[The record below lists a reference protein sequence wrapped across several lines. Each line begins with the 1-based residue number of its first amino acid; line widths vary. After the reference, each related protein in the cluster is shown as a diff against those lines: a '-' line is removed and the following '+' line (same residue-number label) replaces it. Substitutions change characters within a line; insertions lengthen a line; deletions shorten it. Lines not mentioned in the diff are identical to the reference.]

1 MDDIDPQLLRVLRAV
16 GDHGS
21 ITRAATSLGSSQPAV
36 SQLLTRAE
44 QRLGHALVLRG
55 GRGATLTHAG
65 QVLADH
71 ALHVQAALTAAREDL
86 DAVGGL
92 TRGRVRLAGF
102 PSASSALV
110 PAVLA
115 RLAVTAPGVRTSYI
129 EVEPPEALDL
139 LRSGEVD
146 VALTFTYVGD
156 EVGAVPD
163 PGLVTRALGRDPLAL
178 VTPVDAALPGGS
190 AHTRPAGPAAADGRA
205 IVDGRV
211 AANGSAAADGPVA
224 ADAPAAADGPVAA
237 DAPAAADGPVAADAP
252 AAVDG
257 SAAAD
262 GRAIVDLAAHRD
274 ARWIGGC
281 PRCRGHLL
289 ASCATAGFTPDI
301 VLETDN
307 AAAVVGL
314 VAAGLGVA
322 LLPRLALATTVIP
335 AGVAVDPVDDDL
347 ARRVEVVVPR
357 GAERVPSVRA
367 ALDAVR
373 SAAHLL
379 A

>member
-16 GDHGS
+16 ADSGS
-21 ITRAATSLGSSQPAV
+21 ITRAATALGSSQPAV

-115 RLAVTAPGVRTSYI
+115 RLAVTAPGVRTSYV
-129 EVEPPEALDL
+129 EVEPPEALGL

-163 PGLVTRALGRDPLAL
+163 AGLLTRPLGRDPLAL
-178 VTPVDAALPGGS
+178 VTPVDADRPGS
-190 AHTRPAGPAAADGRA
+190 ADPDRTAGAT
-205 IVDGRV
+205 V
-211 AANGSAAADGPVA
+211 
-224 ADAPAAADGPVAA
+224 
-237 DAPAAADGPVAADAP
+237 
-252 AAVDG
+252 
-257 SAAAD
+257 
-262 GRAIVDLAAHRD
+262 VDLAAHRD

-335 AGVAVDPVDDDL
+335 AGVAIDPVDDDL

>member
-1 MDDIDPQLLRVLRAV
+1 MDDLDPQLLRALRAV
-16 GDHGS
+16 ADAGS
-21 ITRAATSLGSSQPAV
+21 ITGAAASLGYSQPAV
-36 SQLLTRAE
+36 SQLLQRAE
-44 QRLGHALVLRG
+44 QRLGHALLLRG
-55 GRGATLTHAG
+55 ARGVTLTEAG

-71 ALHVQAALTAAREDL
+71 ALHVQAALTAAQEDL

-92 TRGRVRLAGF
+92 ARGRVRIAGF
-102 PSASSALV
+102 PSASSTLV

-115 RLAVTAPGVRTSYI
+115 SMAAAVPGVTTSYV
-129 EVEPPEALDL
+129 EVEPPEALEL
-139 LRSGEVD
+139 VRRGEVD

-156 EVGAVPD
+156 DVATD
-163 PGLVTRALGRDPLAL
+163 AGLVTRALGRDPLAL
-178 VTPVDAALPGGS
+178 VRSGGS
-190 AHTRPAGPAAADGRA
+190 GRARPAGSAGPM
-205 IVDGRV
+205 V
-211 AANGSAAADGPVA
+211 GSV
-224 ADAPAAADGPVAA
+224 
-237 DAPAAADGPVAADAP
+237 
-252 AAVDG
+252 
-257 SAAAD
+257 
-262 GRAIVDLAAHRD
+262 VDLASLRG

-289 ASCATAGFTPDI
+289 ASCASAGFTPDI

-335 AGVAVDPVDDDL
+335 PGVSIDPVDDEL
-347 ARRVEVVVPR
+347 ARRVEVVVAR

-373 SAAHLL
+373 AAEPLL

>member
-1 MDDIDPQLLRVLRAV
+1 MDEIDPQLLRVLRAV
-16 GDHGS
+16 ADGGS
-21 ITRAATSLGSSQPAV
+21 ITRGAAALGSSQPAV
-36 SQLLTRAE
+36 SQLLARAE
-44 QRLGHALVLRG
+44 ERLGHALVLRG

-92 TRGRVRLAGF
+92 SRGRVRLAGF

-115 RLAVTAPGVRTSYI
+115 RLAATAPGVTTTYV
-129 EVEPPEALDL
+129 EVEPPEALEL
-139 LRSGEVD
+139 LRAGEVD

-156 EVGAVPD
+156 EVGAAPD

-178 VTPVDAALPGGS
+178 VTSAGASGAAGAALAGVRSAGTGG
-190 AHTRPAGPAAADGRA
+190 AEAGGG
-205 IVDGRV
+205 V
-211 AANGSAAADGPVA
+211 GSAA
-224 ADAPAAADGPVAA
+224 
-237 DAPAAADGPVAADAP
+237 
-252 AAVDG
+252 
-257 SAAAD
+257 
-262 GRAIVDLAAHRD
+262 VDLASHSE

-289 ASCATAGFTPDI
+289 ASCATAGFVPEI

-335 AGVAVDPVDDDL
+335 AGVRVDPVDDDL
-347 ARRVEVVVPR
+347 ARRVEVVVAR
-357 GAERVPSVRA
+357 GAERVPSIRA

-379 A
+379 DGPLPR

>member
-1 MDDIDPQLLRVLRAV
+1 MMDEIDPQLLRVLRAV
-16 GDHGS
+16 ADGGS
-21 ITRAATSLGSSQPAV
+21 ITRAAAALGSSQPAV
-36 SQLLTRAE
+36 SQLVARAE

-92 TRGRVRLAGF
+92 SRGRVRLAGF

-115 RLAVTAPGVRTSYI
+115 RMAATAPGVTTSYV

-139 LRSGEVD
+139 LRGGEVD

-156 EVGAVPD
+156 EVGTTPD

-178 VTPVDAALPGGS
+178 VTPVEPGGS
-190 AHTRPAGPAAADGRA
+190 ERLRPAGST
-205 IVDGRV
+205 V
-211 AANGSAAADGPVA
+211 
-224 ADAPAAADGPVAA
+224 
-237 DAPAAADGPVAADAP
+237 
-252 AAVDG
+252 
-257 SAAAD
+257 
-262 GRAIVDLAAHRD
+262 VDLASHRD

-289 ASCATAGFTPDI
+289 ASCASAGFTPDI

-335 AGVAVDPVDDDL
+335 AGVAIDPVDDEL
-347 ARRVEVVVPR
+347 ARRVEVVVAR
-357 GAERVPSVRA
+357 GADRVPSVRA

-379 A
+379 EGPLPG

>member
-16 GDHGS
+16 ADSGS
-21 ITRAATSLGSSQPAV
+21 ITRAAVALGSSQPAV

-44 QRLGHALVLRG
+44 LRLGHALVLRG

-115 RLAVTAPGVRTSYI
+115 RMAVTAPGVTTSYV

-139 LRSGEVD
+139 LRGGEVD
-146 VALTFTYVGD
+146 VALTFTYDGD

-163 PGLVTRALGRDPLAL
+163 PGLVTRPLGRDPLAL
-178 VTPVDAALPGGS
+178 VTPVVADGAGLPGGPDPV
-190 AHTRPAGPAAADGRA
+190 RPAGSTA
-205 IVDGRV
+205 
-211 AANGSAAADGPVA
+211 
-224 ADAPAAADGPVAA
+224 
-237 DAPAAADGPVAADAP
+237 
-252 AAVDG
+252 
-257 SAAAD
+257 
-262 GRAIVDLAAHRD
+262 VDLASHRD

-289 ASCATAGFTPDI
+289 ASCATAGFTPEI

-335 AGVAVDPVDDDL
+335 ADVAIDPVDDDL
-347 ARRVEVVVPR
+347 ARRVEVVVAR

-367 ALDAVR
+367 ALEAVR

>member
-1 MDDIDPQLLRVLRAV
+1 MDDIDPQLFRVLRAV
-16 GDHGS
+16 ADSGS
-21 ITRAATSLGSSQPAV
+21 ITRAAAALGSSQPAV
-36 SQLLTRAE
+36 SQLLARAE
-44 QRLGHALVLRG
+44 RRLGH
-55 GRGATLTHAG
+55 TLTDAG
-65 QVLADH
+65 RVLADH

-92 TRGRVRLAGF
+92 TRGRLRLAGF

-115 RLAVTAPGVRTSYI
+115 RLASTAPGVTTSYV

-156 EVGAVPD
+156 EVGSTPD
-163 PGLVTRALGRDPLAL
+163 PGLVSRALGRDPLAL
-178 VTPVDAALPGGS
+178 VTPSGGS
-190 AHTRPAGPAAADGRA
+190 GGVRTGDSGAVGPGA
-205 IVDGRV
+205 V
-211 AANGSAAADGPVA
+211 GSA
-224 ADAPAAADGPVAA
+224 
-237 DAPAAADGPVAADAP
+237 
-252 AAVDG
+252 
-257 SAAAD
+257 
-262 GRAIVDLAAHRD
+262 VDLASHRD

-335 AGVAVDPVDDDL
+335 AEVRVDPVDDDL
-347 ARRVEVVVPR
+347 ARRVEVVIAR

-379 A
+379 DGPLPG

>member
-1 MDDIDPQLLRVLRAV
+1 MDEIDPQLLKVLRAV
-16 GDHGS
+16 ADGGS
-21 ITRAATSLGSSQPAV
+21 ITRAAAALGSSQPAV
-36 SQLLTRAE
+36 SQLVARAE

-115 RLAVTAPGVRTSYI
+115 RLAATAPGVTTSYV

-178 VTPVDAALPGGS
+178 VTPVEPGGVGPGV
-190 AHTRPAGPAAADGRA
+190 AGPVRPAGSS
-205 IVDGRV
+205 V
-211 AANGSAAADGPVA
+211 
-224 ADAPAAADGPVAA
+224 
-237 DAPAAADGPVAADAP
+237 
-252 AAVDG
+252 
-257 SAAAD
+257 
-262 GRAIVDLAAHRD
+262 VDLASHRD

-289 ASCATAGFTPDI
+289 ASCASAGFRPDI

-335 AGVAVDPVDDDL
+335 AGVAIDPVDDEL
-347 ARRVEVVVPR
+347 ARRVEVVVAR
-357 GAERVPSVRA
+357 GADRVPSIRA

-379 A
+379 EGPRPG

>member
-1 MDDIDPQLLRVLRAV
+1 MDEIDPQLLRVLRAV
-16 GDHGS
+16 ADGGS
-21 ITRAATSLGSSQPAV
+21 ITRAAAALGSSQPAV
-36 SQLLTRAE
+36 SQLLARAE
-44 QRLGHALVLRG
+44 ERLGHALVLRG

-92 TRGRVRLAGF
+92 SRGRVRLAGF

-115 RLAVTAPGVRTSYI
+115 RLAATAPGVTTTYV
-129 EVEPPEALDL
+129 EVEPPEALEL
-139 LRSGEVD
+139 LRAGEVD

-156 EVGAVPD
+156 EVGAAPD
-163 PGLVTRALGRDPLAL
+163 PALVTRALGRDPLAL
-178 VTPVDAALPGGS
+178 VTSVGASGAAGAALAGVRSAGTGGGAGS
-190 AHTRPAGPAAADGRA
+190 AT
-205 IVDGRV
+205 
-211 AANGSAAADGPVA
+211 
-224 ADAPAAADGPVAA
+224 
-237 DAPAAADGPVAADAP
+237 
-252 AAVDG
+252 
-257 SAAAD
+257 
-262 GRAIVDLAAHRD
+262 VDLASHRE

-289 ASCATAGFTPDI
+289 ASCATAGFVPEI

-322 LLPRLALATTVIP
+322 LLPRLALDTTVIP
-335 AGVAVDPVDDDL
+335 AGVRVDPVDDDL
-347 ARRVEVVVPR
+347 ARRVEVVVAR
-357 GAERVPSVRA
+357 GAERVPSIRA

-379 A
+379 DGPLPR

>member
-16 GDHGS
+16 ADGGS
-21 ITRAATSLGSSQPAV
+21 ITRAAAALGSSQPAV
-36 SQLLTRAE
+36 SQLLARAE
-44 QRLGHALVLRG
+44 RRLGHTLVLRSGQDGRG
-55 GRGATLTHAG
+55 GRGATLTDAG
-65 QVLADH
+65 RVLADH

-115 RLAVTAPGVRTSYI
+115 RMAATAPGVTTSYV

-156 EVGAVPD
+156 EVGSVPD

-178 VTPVDAALPGGS
+178 VTPSVSVGSDAADSG
-190 AHTRPAGPAAADGRA
+190 AADSGA
-205 IVDGRV
+205 
-211 AANGSAAADGPVA
+211 
-224 ADAPAAADGPVAA
+224 
-237 DAPAAADGPVAADAP
+237 
-252 AAVDG
+252 
-257 SAAAD
+257 
-262 GRAIVDLAAHRD
+262 VDLASHRD

-335 AGVAVDPVDDDL
+335 AEVRVDPVDDDL
-347 ARRVEVVVPR
+347 ARRVEVVIAR

-379 A
+379 DGPLPG

>member
-1 MDDIDPQLLRVLRAV
+1 VDDLDPQLLRTLRAV
-16 GDHGS
+16 ADAGS
-21 ITRAATSLGSSQPAV
+21 ITGAAASLGYSQPAV
-36 SQLLTRAE
+36 SQLLQRAE

-55 GRGATLTHAG
+55 ARGVSLTEAG

-92 TRGRVRLAGF
+92 TRGRVRIAGF
-102 PSASSALV
+102 PSASSTLV

-115 RLAVTAPGVRTSYI
+115 WLADRVPGVTTTYV
-129 EVEPPEALDL
+129 EVEPPEALAM
-139 LRSGEVD
+139 LRRGEAD

-163 PGLVTRALGRDPLAL
+163 PGLLTRSIGRDPLAL
-178 VTPVDAALPGGS
+178 VTPVGVVRSGGS
-190 AHTRPAGPAAADGRA
+190 SRG
-205 IVDGRV
+205 
-211 AANGSAAADGPVA
+211 GPVGA
-224 ADAPAAADGPVAA
+224 AGSVA
-237 DAPAAADGPVAADAP
+237 
-252 AAVDG
+252 G
-257 SAAAD
+257 S
-262 GRAIVDLAAHRD
+262 GIVDLSSQRD

-289 ASCATAGFTPDI
+289 ASCASAGFTPDI

-335 AGVAVDPVDDDL
+335 AGVSVDPVDEDL
-347 ARRVEVVVPR
+347 ARHVEVVVAR

-367 ALDAVR
+367 TLEAVR
-373 SAAHLL
+373 AAAALL

>member
-1 MDDIDPQLLRVLRAV
+1 MDDLDPQLLRALRAV
-16 GDHGS
+16 ADAGS
-21 ITRAATSLGSSQPAV
+21 ITGAAATLGYSQPAV
-36 SQLLTRAE
+36 SQLLQRAE
-44 QRLGHALVLRG
+44 QRLGHALLLRG
-55 GRGATLTHAG
+55 ARGVTLTEAG

-71 ALHVQAALTAAREDL
+71 ALHVQAALTAAQEDL

-92 TRGRVRLAGF
+92 ARGRVRIAGF
-102 PSASSALV
+102 PSASSTLV

-115 RLAVTAPGVRTSYI
+115 SMAAAVPGVTTSYV
-129 EVEPPEALDL
+129 EVEPPEALEL
-139 LRSGEVD
+139 VRRGEVD

-156 EVGAVPD
+156 DVATD
-163 PGLVTRALGRDPLAL
+163 AALVTRALGRDPLAL
-178 VTPVDAALPGGS
+178 VRLALVRSGGPG
-190 AHTRPAGPAAADGRA
+190 HVRPAGSVGA
-205 IVDGRV
+205 V
-211 AANGSAAADGPVA
+211 AGSTAGSVA
-224 ADAPAAADGPVAA
+224 
-237 DAPAAADGPVAADAP
+237 
-252 AAVDG
+252 
-257 SAAAD
+257 
-262 GRAIVDLAAHRD
+262 VDLASLRG

-289 ASCATAGFTPDI
+289 ASCASAGFVPDI

-335 AGVAVDPVDDDL
+335 SGVSIDPVDDEL
-347 ARRVEVVVPR
+347 ARRVEVVVAR

-373 SAAHLL
+373 AAEPLL

>member
-1 MDDIDPQLLRVLRAV
+1 VDDLDPQLLRTLRAV
-16 GDHGS
+16 ADAGS
-21 ITRAATSLGSSQPAV
+21 ITGAATALGYSQPAV
-36 SQLLTRAE
+36 SQLLQRAE
-44 QRLGHALVLRG
+44 QRLGHALVLRSA
-55 GRGATLTHAG
+55 RGVSLTEAG

-92 TRGRVRLAGF
+92 TRGRVRIAGF
-102 PSASSALV
+102 PSASSTLV

-115 RLAVTAPGVRTSYI
+115 WLADRVPGVTTTYV
-129 EVEPPEALDL
+129 EVEPPEALAM
-139 LRSGEVD
+139 LRRGEAD

-163 PGLVTRALGRDPLAL
+163 PGLVTRSIGRDPLAL
-178 VTPVDAALPGGS
+178 VTPVSATAVQPGGS
-190 AHTRPAGPAAADGRA
+190 DRP
-205 IVDGRV
+205 
-211 AANGSAAADGPVA
+211 GPVGSGGTVA
-224 ADAPAAADGPVAA
+224 GSGAGAGAGGGGGGDAGAG
-237 DAPAAADGPVAADAP
+237 GG
-252 AAVDG
+252 AAV
-257 SAAAD
+257 
-262 GRAIVDLAAHRD
+262 VDLASQRG

-335 AGVAVDPVDDDL
+335 AGVSVDSVDEDL
-347 ARRVEVVVPR
+347 ARRVEVVVAR
-357 GAERVPSVRA
+357 GAERVPSIRA
-367 ALDAVR
+367 TLEAVR
-373 SAAHLL
+373 SAASLL

>member
-1 MDDIDPQLLRVLRAV
+1 MSDLDPQLLRVLRAV
-16 GDHGS
+16 ADAGS
-21 ITRAATSLGSSQPAV
+21 ITGAAAALGYSQPAV
-36 SQLLTRAE
+36 SQLLQRAE
-44 QRLGHALVLRG
+44 QRLGHTLVLRG
-55 GRGATLTHAG
+55 ARGVTLTEAG
-65 QVLADH
+65 VVLADH
-71 ALHVQAALTAAREDL
+71 ALHVHAALTAAREDL
-86 DAVGGL
+86 DAIGGL
-92 TRGRVRLAGF
+92 TRGRVRIAGF
-102 PSASSALV
+102 PSASSTLV

-115 RLAVTAPGVRTSYI
+115 SLAVSVPGLSTSYV

-139 LRSGEVD
+139 LRRGEVD

-156 EVGAVPD
+156 EVAAVPD
-163 PGLVTRALGRDPLAL
+163 PALVTRALGRDPLAL
-178 VTPVDAALPGGS
+178 VTPVAAVPSGGSVASGASGASVASVASGASVASVASVRPGGPDHVR
-190 AHTRPAGPAAADGRA
+190 AAGPASS
-205 IVDGRV
+205 V
-211 AANGSAAADGPVA
+211 AGTTV
-224 ADAPAAADGPVAA
+224 
-237 DAPAAADGPVAADAP
+237 
-252 AAVDG
+252 
-257 SAAAD
+257 
-262 GRAIVDLAAHRD
+262 VDLASQRG

-335 AGVAVDPVDDDL
+335 AGVSIDPVDEDL
-347 ARRVEVVVPR
+347 ARRVEVVVAR

-367 ALDAVR
+367 TLDAVR
-373 SAAHLL
+373 AAAALL

>member
-1 MDDIDPQLLRVLRAV
+1 MDEIDPQLLRVLRAV
-16 GDHGS
+16 ADGGS
-21 ITRAATSLGSSQPAV
+21 ITRAAAALGSSQPAV
-36 SQLLTRAE
+36 SQLLARAE

-92 TRGRVRLAGF
+92 SRGRVRLAGF

-115 RLAVTAPGVRTSYI
+115 RLAATAPGVTTSYV

-139 LRSGEVD
+139 LRGGEVD

-156 EVGAVPD
+156 EVGTTPD
-163 PGLVTRALGRDPLAL
+163 AGLVTRALGRDPLAL
-178 VTPVDAALPGGS
+178 VTPVEDSRS
-190 AHTRPAGPAAADGRA
+190 ASTLGTG
-205 IVDGRV
+205 
-211 AANGSAAADGPVA
+211 
-224 ADAPAAADGPVAA
+224 
-237 DAPAAADGPVAADAP
+237 
-252 AAVDG
+252 AVD
-257 SAAAD
+257 SAV
-262 GRAIVDLAAHRD
+262 VDLASHHD

-289 ASCATAGFTPDI
+289 ASCASAGFTPDI

-335 AGVAVDPVDDDL
+335 AGVAIDPVDDEL
-347 ARRVEVVVPR
+347 ARRVEVVVAR
-357 GAERVPSVRA
+357 GADRVPSVRA

-379 A
+379 EGPLPG

>member
-1 MDDIDPQLLRVLRAV
+1 MDEIDPQLLRVLRAV
-16 GDHGS
+16 ADGGS
-21 ITRAATSLGSSQPAV
+21 ITRAAVALGSSQPAV
-36 SQLLTRAE
+36 SQLLARAE
-44 QRLGHALVLRG
+44 QRLGHTLVLRSGQDGRG
-55 GRGATLTHAG
+55 GRGATLTDAG
-65 QVLADH
+65 RVLADH

-92 TRGRVRLAGF
+92 SRGRVRLAGF

-115 RLAVTAPGVRTSYI
+115 RLAATAPGVTTSYI

-156 EVGAVPD
+156 EVGATPD
-163 PGLVTRALGRDPLAL
+163 PGLLTRALGRDPLAL
-178 VTPVDAALPGGS
+178 VTPSGA
-190 AHTRPAGPAAADGRA
+190 AGPGAADSG
-205 IVDGRV
+205 
-211 AANGSAAADGPVA
+211 AAGSGA
-224 ADAPAAADGPVAA
+224 
-237 DAPAAADGPVAADAP
+237 
-252 AAVDG
+252 
-257 SAAAD
+257 
-262 GRAIVDLAAHRD
+262 VDLAAHRD

-289 ASCATAGFTPDI
+289 ASCATAGFMPDI

-335 AGVAVDPVDDDL
+335 AEVRVDPVDDDL
-347 ARRVEVVVPR
+347 ARRVEVVVAR

-379 A
+379 DGPG

>member
-1 MDDIDPQLLRVLRAV
+1 MDEIDPQLLRVLRAV
-16 GDHGS
+16 ADGGS
-21 ITRAATSLGSSQPAV
+21 ITRAAAALGSSQPAV
-36 SQLLTRAE
+36 SQLLARAE
-44 QRLGHALVLRG
+44 RRLGHTLVLRSGQDGRG
-55 GRGATLTHAG
+55 GRGATLTDAG
-65 QVLADH
+65 RVLADH

-115 RLAVTAPGVRTSYI
+115 RLATTAPGVTTSYI

-156 EVGAVPD
+156 EAGAAPD

-178 VTPVDAALPGGS
+178 VTPSGAVGSDAVDSG
-190 AHTRPAGPAAADGRA
+190 AADSGS
-205 IVDGRV
+205 VGSG
-211 AANGSAAADGPVA
+211 AAGSGA
-224 ADAPAAADGPVAA
+224 
-237 DAPAAADGPVAADAP
+237 
-252 AAVDG
+252 
-257 SAAAD
+257 
-262 GRAIVDLAAHRD
+262 VDLASHRD

-322 LLPRLALATTVIP
+322 LLPRLALATTVLP
-335 AGVAVDPVDDDL
+335 AEVRVDPVDDDL
-347 ARRVEVVVPR
+347 ARRVEVVVAR

-379 A
+379 DGPMPG

>member
-1 MDDIDPQLLRVLRAV
+1 MDEIDPQLLRVLRAV
-16 GDHGS
+16 ADGGS
-21 ITRAATSLGSSQPAV
+21 ITRAAAALGSSQPAV
-36 SQLLTRAE
+36 SQLLARAE

-92 TRGRVRLAGF
+92 SRGRVRLAGF

-115 RLAVTAPGVRTSYI
+115 RLAATAPGVTTSYV

-156 EVGAVPD
+156 EVGATPD

-178 VTPVDAALPGGS
+178 VTPSGAAWRG
-190 AHTRPAGPAAADGRA
+190 AADSG
-205 IVDGRV
+205 
-211 AANGSAAADGPVA
+211 AADSGA
-224 ADAPAAADGPVAA
+224 
-237 DAPAAADGPVAADAP
+237 
-252 AAVDG
+252 
-257 SAAAD
+257 
-262 GRAIVDLAAHRD
+262 VDLASHRD

-335 AGVAVDPVDDDL
+335 AEVRVDPVDDDL
-347 ARRVEVVVPR
+347 ARRVEVVVAR
-357 GAERVPSVRA
+357 GAERVPSVLA

-379 A
+379 DGPLPG

>member
-1 MDDIDPQLLRVLRAV
+1 MDEIDPQLLRVLRAV
-16 GDHGS
+16 ADGGS
-21 ITRAATSLGSSQPAV
+21 ITRAAAALGSSQPAV
-36 SQLLTRAE
+36 SQLVARAE

-92 TRGRVRLAGF
+92 SRGRVRLAGF

-115 RLAVTAPGVRTSYI
+115 RLAATAPGVTTSYV

-139 LRSGEVD
+139 LRGGEID

-163 PGLVTRALGRDPLAL
+163 PGLLTRALGRDPLAL
-178 VTPVDAALPGGS
+178 VTPVEPGG
-190 AHTRPAGPAAADGRA
+190 AERLRTAG
-205 IVDGRV
+205 
-211 AANGSAAADGPVA
+211 SPV
-224 ADAPAAADGPVAA
+224 
-237 DAPAAADGPVAADAP
+237 
-252 AAVDG
+252 
-257 SAAAD
+257 
-262 GRAIVDLAAHRD
+262 VDLASHRD

-289 ASCATAGFTPDI
+289 ASCASAGFSPDI

-335 AGVAVDPVDDDL
+335 AGVAIDPVDDEL
-347 ARRVEVVVPR
+347 ARRVEVVVAR
-357 GAERVPSVRA
+357 GADRVPSIRA
-367 ALDAVR
+367 AVDAVR

-379 A
+379 EGPG

>member
-1 MDDIDPQLLRVLRAV
+1 MDDLDPQLLRTLRAV
-16 GDHGS
+16 ADAGS
-21 ITRAATSLGSSQPAV
+21 ITGAAASLGYSQPAV
-36 SQLLTRAE
+36 SQLLQRAE

-55 GRGATLTHAG
+55 ARGVSLTEAG

-92 TRGRVRLAGF
+92 TRGRVRIAGF
-102 PSASSALV
+102 PSASSTLV

-115 RLAVTAPGVRTSYI
+115 WLADRVPGVTTTYV
-129 EVEPPEALDL
+129 EVEPPEALAM
-139 LRSGEVD
+139 LRRGEAD

-163 PGLVTRALGRDPLAL
+163 PGLLTRSIGRDPLAL
-178 VTPVDAALPGGS
+178 VTPVGVGAGAGAGAGSAVRSGGSDRGGPVGAAGSVAGPGGAGGS
-190 AHTRPAGPAAADGRA
+190 GAGPG
-205 IVDGRV
+205 V
-211 AANGSAAADGPVA
+211 AGGSGAGPGV
-224 ADAPAAADGPVAA
+224 
-237 DAPAAADGPVAADAP
+237 
-252 AAVDG
+252 
-257 SAAAD
+257 
-262 GRAIVDLAAHRD
+262 VDLASQRD

-289 ASCATAGFTPDI
+289 ASCASAGFTPDI

-335 AGVAVDPVDDDL
+335 AGVTVDPVDEDL
-347 ARRVEVVVPR
+347 ARHVEVVVAR

-367 ALDAVR
+367 TLEAVR
-373 SAAHLL
+373 AAAALL

>member
-1 MDDIDPQLLRVLRAV
+1 M
-16 GDHGS
+16 
-21 ITRAATSLGSSQPAV
+21 
-36 SQLLTRAE
+36 
-44 QRLGHALVLRG
+44 
-55 GRGATLTHAG
+55 
-65 QVLADH
+65 
-71 ALHVQAALTAAREDL
+71 
-86 DAVGGL
+86 GGL
-92 TRGRVRLAGF
+92 SRGRVRLAGF

-115 RLAVTAPGVRTSYI
+115 RLDATAPGVTTSYV

-139 LRSGEVD
+139 LRGGEVD

-156 EVGAVPD
+156 EVGTTPD

-178 VTPVDAALPGGS
+178 VTPVEPGGDEPV
-190 AHTRPAGPAAADGRA
+190 RP
-205 IVDGRV
+205 V
-211 AANGSAAADGPVA
+211 GSTV
-224 ADAPAAADGPVAA
+224 
-237 DAPAAADGPVAADAP
+237 
-252 AAVDG
+252 
-257 SAAAD
+257 
-262 GRAIVDLAAHRD
+262 VDLASHHD

-289 ASCATAGFTPDI
+289 ASCASAGFMPDI

-335 AGVAVDPVDDDL
+335 AGVAIDPVDDEL
-347 ARRVEVVVPR
+347 ARRVEVVVAR
-357 GAERVPSVRA
+357 GADRVPSIRA

-379 A
+379 EGPLPG

>member
-1 MDDIDPQLLRVLRAV
+1 MDEIDPQLLRVLRAV
-16 GDHGS
+16 ADGGS
-21 ITRAATSLGSSQPAV
+21 ITRAAAALGSSQPAV
-36 SQLLTRAE
+36 SQLLARAE

-92 TRGRVRLAGF
+92 SRGRVRLAGF

-115 RLAVTAPGVRTSYI
+115 RLAATAPGVTTSYV
-129 EVEPPEALDL
+129 EVEPPEAHDL

-156 EVGAVPD
+156 EVGATPD

-178 VTPVDAALPGGS
+178 VTPSGA
-190 AHTRPAGPAAADGRA
+190 AGPGAADSG
-205 IVDGRV
+205 
-211 AANGSAAADGPVA
+211 AADSGA
-224 ADAPAAADGPVAA
+224 
-237 DAPAAADGPVAADAP
+237 
-252 AAVDG
+252 
-257 SAAAD
+257 
-262 GRAIVDLAAHRD
+262 VDLASHRD

-335 AGVAVDPVDDDL
+335 AEVRVDPVDDDL
-347 ARRVEVVVPR
+347 ARRVEVVVAR
-357 GAERVPSVRA
+357 GAERVPSVLA

-379 A
+379 DGPG

>member
-1 MDDIDPQLLRVLRAV
+1 MDDIDPQLLKVLRAV
-16 GDHGS
+16 ADSGS
-21 ITRAATSLGSSQPAV
+21 ITRAAAALGSSQPAV

-115 RLAVTAPGVRTSYI
+115 RLAATAPGVTTSYV

-139 LRSGEVD
+139 LRGGEVD

-178 VTPVDAALPGGS
+178 VTPVAAAQPPVASEPVAAGQPLVTGGPAPLRPGGS
-190 AHTRPAGPAAADGRA
+190 T
-205 IVDGRV
+205 V
-211 AANGSAAADGPVA
+211 
-224 ADAPAAADGPVAA
+224 
-237 DAPAAADGPVAADAP
+237 
-252 AAVDG
+252 
-257 SAAAD
+257 
-262 GRAIVDLAAHRD
+262 VDLASHRD

-289 ASCATAGFTPDI
+289 ASCASAGFTPDI

-335 AGVAVDPVDDDL
+335 AGVAIDPVDDDL
-347 ARRVEVVVPR
+347 ARRVEVVVAR
-357 GAERVPSVRA
+357 GADRVPSVRA

>member
-1 MDDIDPQLLRVLRAV
+1 MDDLDPQLLRALRAV
-16 GDHGS
+16 ADAGS
-21 ITRAATSLGSSQPAV
+21 ITGAAATLGYSQPAV
-36 SQLLTRAE
+36 SQLLQRAE
-44 QRLGHALVLRG
+44 QRLGHALLLRG
-55 GRGATLTHAG
+55 ARGVTLTEAG

-71 ALHVQAALTAAREDL
+71 ALHVQAALTAAQEDL

-92 TRGRVRLAGF
+92 ARGRVRIAGF
-102 PSASSALV
+102 PSASSTLV

-115 RLAVTAPGVRTSYI
+115 SMAAAVPGVTTSYV
-129 EVEPPEALDL
+129 EVEPPEALEL
-139 LRSGEVD
+139 VRRGEVD

-156 EVGAVPD
+156 DVATD
-163 PGLVTRALGRDPLAL
+163 AGLVTRALGRDPLAL
-178 VTPVDAALPGGS
+178 VRLALVRSGGS
-190 AHTRPAGPAAADGRA
+190 GRA
-205 IVDGRV
+205 RL
-211 AANGSAAADGPVA
+211 AGSAGAVA
-224 ADAPAAADGPVAA
+224 
-237 DAPAAADGPVAADAP
+237 
-252 AAVDG
+252 G
-257 SAAAD
+257 SGA
-262 GRAIVDLAAHRD
+262 VDLASLRG

-289 ASCATAGFTPDI
+289 ASCASAGFTPDI

-335 AGVAVDPVDDDL
+335 PGVSIDPVDDEL
-347 ARRVEVVVPR
+347 ARRVEVVVAR

-373 SAAHLL
+373 AAEPLL

>member
-1 MDDIDPQLLRVLRAV
+1 MDDLDPQLLRTLRAV
-16 GDHGS
+16 ADAGS
-21 ITRAATSLGSSQPAV
+21 ITGAAASLGYSQPAV
-36 SQLLTRAE
+36 SQLLQRAE

-55 GRGATLTHAG
+55 ARGVSLTEAG

-92 TRGRVRLAGF
+92 TRGRVRIAGF
-102 PSASSALV
+102 PSASSTLV

-115 RLAVTAPGVRTSYI
+115 WLADRVPGVTTTYV
-129 EVEPPEALDL
+129 EVEPPEALAM
-139 LRSGEVD
+139 LRRGEAD

-163 PGLVTRALGRDPLAL
+163 PGLLTRTIGRDPLAL
-178 VTPVDAALPGGS
+178 VTPVAAGAGAGAESAVRSGGS
-190 AHTRPAGPAAADGRA
+190 DRG
-205 IVDGRV
+205 
-211 AANGSAAADGPVA
+211 GPV
-224 ADAPAAADGPVAA
+224 GSR
-237 DAPAAADGPVAADAP
+237 
-252 AAVDG
+252 AAVAG
-257 SAAAD
+257 S
-262 GRAIVDLAAHRD
+262 GTVDLASQRG

-289 ASCATAGFTPDI
+289 ASCASAGFTPDI

-335 AGVAVDPVDDDL
+335 AGVSVDPVDEDL
-347 ARRVEVVVPR
+347 ARRVEVVVAR

-367 ALDAVR
+367 TLEAVR
-373 SAAHLL
+373 AAAALL

>member
-16 GDHGS
+16 ADGGS
-21 ITRAATSLGSSQPAV
+21 ITRAAAALGSSQPAV
-36 SQLLTRAE
+36 SQLLARAE
-44 QRLGHALVLRG
+44 RRLGHTLVLRSGQEGRG
-55 GRGATLTHAG
+55 GRGATLTDAG
-65 QVLADH
+65 RVLADH

-115 RLAVTAPGVRTSYI
+115 RLASTAPGVTTSYI

-156 EVGAVPD
+156 EVGSAPD

-178 VTPVDAALPGGS
+178 VTPSGDPGGGAVDAGG
-190 AHTRPAGPAAADGRA
+190 AGSNAGSRA
-205 IVDGRV
+205 
-211 AANGSAAADGPVA
+211 
-224 ADAPAAADGPVAA
+224 
-237 DAPAAADGPVAADAP
+237 
-252 AAVDG
+252 
-257 SAAAD
+257 
-262 GRAIVDLAAHRD
+262 VDLASHRD

-335 AGVAVDPVDDDL
+335 AEVRVDPVDDDL
-347 ARRVEVVVPR
+347 ARRVEVVVAR
-357 GAERVPSVRA
+357 GADRVPSVRA

-379 A
+379 DGPLPG

>member
-1 MDDIDPQLLRVLRAV
+1 MDEIDPQLLRVLRAV
-16 GDHGS
+16 ADGGS
-21 ITRAATSLGSSQPAV
+21 ITRAAAALGSSQPAV
-36 SQLLTRAE
+36 SQLVARAE

-92 TRGRVRLAGF
+92 SRGRVRLAGF

-115 RLAVTAPGVRTSYI
+115 RLAATAPGVTTSYV

-139 LRSGEVD
+139 LRGGEID

-178 VTPVDAALPGGS
+178 VTPVEPGG
-190 AHTRPAGPAAADGRA
+190 AERLRTAG
-205 IVDGRV
+205 
-211 AANGSAAADGPVA
+211 SPV
-224 ADAPAAADGPVAA
+224 
-237 DAPAAADGPVAADAP
+237 
-252 AAVDG
+252 
-257 SAAAD
+257 
-262 GRAIVDLAAHRD
+262 VDLASHRD

-289 ASCATAGFTPDI
+289 ASCASAGFTPDI

-335 AGVAVDPVDDDL
+335 AGVAIDPVDDEL
-347 ARRVEVVVPR
+347 ARRVEVVVAR
-357 GAERVPSVRA
+357 GADRVPSIRA

-379 A
+379 EGPLPG